1 MLLKKY
7 VKTRR
12 KVKIVLLLA
21 IVGLLV
27 ITIIVLG
34 STGRNAAIELLLDE
48 RFIARAYRPG
58 DNQQPQ
64 TLQGQK
70 PQPAVAAAVA
80 LLQPQRENGVIVP
93 EKYNEHKI
101 KARIIQNRLDQIKQQ
116 QQHDHEAEQSRTTL
130 EVATTA
136 VHIFYTAPVPWYK
149 SKKPPPPPAEHP
161 YDVPLTTTPKA
172 VRILNTAFYP
182 ALGLYKPSVSLLSQH
197 FENIRSCGIGVLILS
212 FTGSGSGKPTE
223 TALLHQII
231 ELAPQHNLTVTFEVS
246 VAGNQSVEY
255 VRQHLQEIATFA
267 SLPGFYRVWSQSR
280 GAAMPVLYV
289 SNAYK
294 LSDSLGR
301 LLCRTPGQVEP
312 DGLRRVLDGFF
323 IGHIRLKSHADVMR
337 RLCFDGF
344 YSKLPSNGAV
354 FASTW
359 KNWSY
364 LKSFAQSY
372 KMMFVPTVGPGFAER
387 NKFPRHGDIQRH
399 RSNGRYYGVAWR
411 SAILNHVGFINI
423 ASYNNWPDGSQ
434 IEEVM
439 PRAGFLDYN
448 PGSRTKYLDLTAHW
462 VGNFLKTRQE
472 AAAAAA
478 PGSPQNCYELL
489 NGTIC

>member
-12 KVKIVLLLA
+12 KVKILLLVT
-21 IVGLLV
+21 IVALIV
-27 ITIIVLG
+27 ITCIILLG
-34 STGRNAAIELLLDE
+34 TSGAPNSATIERLLDE
-48 RFIARAYRPG
+48 RFIARAYQPQSEQLQP
-58 DNQQPQ
+58 QQPREQ
-64 TLQGQK
+64 
-70 PQPAVAAAVA
+70 AVA
-80 LLQPQRENGVIVP
+80 LLQSHREHGVIVP
-93 EKYNEHKI
+93 EKYDEQKI
-101 KARIIQNRLDQIKQQ
+101 KTRIMQNRLQQAKQQ
-116 QQHDHEAEQSRTTL
+116 QQQDAEAEQARTTVDAL
-130 EVATTA
+130 ATA

-149 SKKPPPPPAEHP
+149 SKKPPLPQPEHP
-161 YDVPLTTTPKA
+161 NEVALPLTTPRPVK
-172 VRILNTAFYP
+172 ILNTAFYP
-182 ALGLYKPSVSLLSQH
+182 ALGLYKPTVKLLGQH
-197 FENIRSCGIGVLILS
+197 MDNIRSCGIGVIILS
-212 FTGSGSGKPTE
+212 FARPSDP
-223 TALLHQII
+223 ALLHQII
-231 ELAPQHNLTVTFEVS
+231 DLAPQHNLSVTFELS
-246 VAGNQSVEY
+246 VAGNRTLEF
-255 VRQHLQEIATFA
+255 VRQQLQDIAA
-267 SLPGFYRVWSQSR
+267 YVELPGFYRVWSQSR
-280 GAAMPVLYV
+280 AALMPVLYV

-294 LSDSLGR
+294 LSESLGR
-301 LLCRTPGQVEP
+301 HLCRPTVQELAEQQQVPPETG
-312 DGLRRVLDGFF
+312 GLRRVLDAFF
-323 IGHIRLKSHADVMR
+323 IGHIRLKSHADVLR

-364 LKSFAQSY
+364 LKSYALSY
-372 KMMFVPTVGPGFAER
+372 KMLFVPTVGPGFAER

-411 SAILNHVGFINI
+411 TAILNHVGFINI

-434 IEEVM
+434 IEEVV

-478 PGSPQNCYELL
+478 GAPQNCYELL
-489 NGTIC
+489 NNTIC

>member
-12 KVKIVLLLA
+12 KVKILLLFA
-21 IVGLLV
+21 IIGLLV

-58 DNQQPQ
+58 GGEQ
-64 TLQGQK
+64 TPEK
-70 PQPAVAAAVA
+70 PAVVAAAVS
-80 LLQPQRENGVIVP
+80 LLQPQRDRGGVIVP
-93 EKYNEHKI
+93 EKYDEQKI
-101 KARIIQNRLDQIKQQ
+101 KARIIQSKMDLMKQQ
-116 QQHDHEAEQSRTTL
+116 QQRDHEAEQASRTTL
-130 EVATTA
+130 DVVTTA

-161 YDVPLTTTPKA
+161 NDVPLTTPRP

-182 ALGLYKPSVSLLSQH
+182 ALGLYKPSNSLLAQH
-197 FENIRSCGIGVLILS
+197 FENIRSCGVGVLILS
-212 FTGSGSGKPTE
+212 FTGGKATE
-223 TALLHQII
+223 AALIHQIL
-231 ELAPQHNLTVTFEVS
+231 ELAPQHNLSVTFELS
-246 VAGNQSVEY
+246 AAGNQSVEF
-255 VRQHLQEIATFA
+255 VRQQLQEIASYA

-280 GAAMPVLYV
+280 GVALPVLYV

-301 LLCRTPGQVEP
+301 LLCRTPSLVEP
-312 DGLRRVLDGFF
+312 DGLRRILDAFF
-323 IGHIRLKSHADVMR
+323 IGHIRLKSHADVLR

-364 LKSFAQSY
+364 LKSFALSY
-372 KMMFVPTVGPGFAER
+372 KMLFVPTVGPGFAER

-411 SAILNHVGFINI
+411 TAILNHVGFINI

-478 PGSPQNCYELL
+478 PASPQNCYELL

>member
-12 KVKIVLLLA
+12 KVKILLLVT
-21 IVGLLV
+21 IVALIV
-27 ITIIVLG
+27 ITCIILLG
-34 STGRNAAIELLLDE
+34 SSGPNSAVERLLDE
-48 RFIARAYRPG
+48 RFIARAY
-58 DNQQPQ
+58 QPQ
-64 TLQGQK
+64 SEQQTRD
-70 PQPAVAAAVA
+70 VAVA
-80 LLQPQRENGVIVP
+80 LLEPERDHGVIVP
-93 EKYNEHKI
+93 EKYDEQKI
-101 KARIIQNRLDQIKQQ
+101 KSRIMQSRLQQVKQQ
-116 QQHDHEAEQSRTTL
+116 QQRDNEAEQERTTL
-130 EVATTA
+130 DAIATA

-149 SKKPPPPPAEHP
+149 SKKPPLPLREPEHP
-161 YDVPLTTTPKA
+161 NEVASLPLSATPKP
-172 VRILNTAFYP
+172 VKILNTAFYP
-182 ALGLYKPSVSLLSQH
+182 ALGLYKPSAKLLGQH

-212 FTGSGSGKPTE
+212 FSKPSDP
-223 TALLHQII
+223 ALLHQIL
-231 ELAPQHNLTVTFEVS
+231 ELAPQHNLSVTFELS
-246 VAGNQSVEY
+246 VAGNRTVDYLRQQLQDISSYVE
-255 VRQHLQEIATFA
+255 
-267 SLPGFYRVWSQSR
+267 LPGFYRVWSQSR
-280 GAAMPVLYV
+280 AALLPVLYV

-301 LLCRTPGQVEP
+301 QLCRPTALKLPSKDAGQ
-312 DGLRRVLDGFF
+312 LRRVLDAIF
-323 IGHIRLKSHADVMR
+323 IGHIRLKSHADVLR

-364 LKSFAQSY
+364 LKSYALSY
-372 KMMFVPTVGPGFAER
+372 KMLFVPTVGPGFAER

-411 SAILNHVGFINI
+411 TAILNHVGFINV

-434 IEEVM
+434 IEEVV

-448 PGSRTKYLDLTAHW
+448 PGSKTKYLDLTAHW

-472 AAAAAA
+472 ASAAGTGA
-478 PGSPQNCYELL
+478 GSIQNCYELL
-489 NGTIC
+489 NNTIC

>member
-12 KVKIVLLLA
+12 KLKILLLLA
-21 IVGLLV
+21 IVALLV

-34 STGRNAAIELLLDE
+34 SSGRNAAIELLLDE

-58 DNQQPQ
+58 DQPQ
-64 TLQGQK
+64 VAEK
-70 PQPAVAAAVA
+70 PPPVAVA

-93 EKYNEHKI
+93 EKYDEQKI
-101 KARIIQNRLDQIKQQ
+101 KERIIQSKIDLMKQQ
-116 QQHDHEAEQSRTTL
+116 QQRDHEAEQSSRTIL
-130 EVATTA
+130 DVVISA

-161 YDVPLTTTPKA
+161 NDVPLTTPRP

-182 ALGLYKPSVSLLSQH
+182 ALGLYKPSASLLGQH
-197 FENIRSCGIGVLILS
+197 FENIRSCGIGVLILN
-212 FTGSGSGKPTE
+212 FSGGKPGE
-223 TALLHQII
+223 AALLHQIL
-231 ELAPQHNLTVTFEVS
+231 ELAPQHNLSVTFELS
-246 VAGNQSVEY
+246 VAGNQSVEF
-255 VRQHLQEIATFA
+255 VRQQLQEIATYT
-267 SLPGFYRVWSQSR
+267 SLAGFYKVWSKSR
-280 GAAMPVLYV
+280 GVSLPVLYV

-301 LLCRTPGQVEP
+301 LLCRSPSLVEP
-312 DGLRRVLDGFF
+312 DGLRRILDALF
-323 IGHIRLKSHADVMR
+323 IGHIRLKSHADVLR

-364 LKSFAQSY
+364 LKSFALSY
-372 KMMFVPTVGPGFAER
+372 KMLFVPTVGPGFAER

-411 SAILNHVGFINI
+411 TAILNHVGFINI

-434 IEEVM
+434 IEEVV

-472 AAAAAA
+472 AAAAA
-478 PGSPQNCYELL
+478 SPASPPNCYELL